1 LGLKSFVDVDTL
13 KHAARLLAFLSQPC
27 HLLKMVACCLLP
39 CLKTWSIFNQLL
51 CRLTGRIHLFSH
63 RVCEANDACSMET
76 SWTQVKEQKL
86 GQRIEMVGIT
96 VAVWPGPNGV

>member
-1 LGLKSFVDVDTL
+1 MLFAPMLKN
-13 KHAARLLAFLSQPC
+13 
-27 HLLKMVACCLLP
+27 MVN
-39 CLKTWSIFNQLL
+39 SYQLL
-51 CRLTGRIHLFSH
+51 CRLTRRIHLFSH

-86 GQRIEMVGIT
+86 GQRIEMVGFT